1 MDMLTH
7 QRPIVFTGRELSHER
22 MTCME
27 VWGGNRSTW
36 SSFVVPG
43 LDIWVYSQPFEGDEQ
58 GGDVYYVSSC
68 ASGRITRMLV
78 GDVSGHG
85 TEASVLSTE
94 LRNIMR
100 RNVNYIDQS
109 RVVNSLNE
117 QFEEASSVGRFAT
130 AFVGTYFAPT
140 RSFTVC
146 SAGHPPPLIYRA
158 DSRTWTPLTGGDSN
172 DHSQSNM
179 PFGIIG
185 EQDFESTKLKLKAG
199 DLVLAYTDSLF
210 EAFDKDGNM
219 LRAAGLAEIANSINV
234 DAPGDFVT
242 TLLQSIRD
250 LNPQNL
256 ATDDTTVILA
266 RANNEHVSLK
276 DNALAPF
283 RFLRGLFK

>member
-1 MDMLTH
+1 M
-7 QRPIVFTGRELSHER
+7 PEVSYER

-43 LDIWVYSQPFEGDEQ
+43 LDIWVYSQPFEGDER

-85 TEASVLSTE
+85 SEASTLSTE

-130 AFVGTYFAPT
+130 AIVATYFAPT
-140 RSFTVC
+140 RSLTLC
-146 SAGHPPPLIYRA
+146 SAGHPPPLIFRA
-158 DSRTWTPLTGGDSN
+158 ESQTWAPQTSVDSD
-172 DHSQSNM
+172 DDSQSNM
-179 PFGIIG
+179 PFGVMG
-185 EQDFESTKLKLKAG
+185 GQQFGSTKLKLKAG
-199 DLVLAYTDSLF
+199 DMVLAYTDSLY
-210 EAFDKDGNM
+210 ESFDSNGEM
-219 LRAAGLAEIANSINV
+219 LRADGIAEIANSISS
-234 DAPGDFVT
+234 DAPGDLVT
-242 TLLQSIRD
+242 TLLQRIRD

-256 ATDDTTVILA
+256 TSDDTTVVLA
-266 RANNEHVSLK
+266 RANSERVSWK
-276 DNALAPF
+276 DNVLAPF
-283 RFLRGLFK
+283 RLLRGLFG